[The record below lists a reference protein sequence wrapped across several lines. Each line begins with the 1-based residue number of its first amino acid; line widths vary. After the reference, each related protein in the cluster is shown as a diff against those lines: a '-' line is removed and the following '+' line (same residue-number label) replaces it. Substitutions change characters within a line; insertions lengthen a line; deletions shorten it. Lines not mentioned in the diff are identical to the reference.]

1 MYDYVAKIERER
13 AIATPQPCANCD
25 TGNPAIT
32 IVFTRSG
39 DLALCESCYNDQK
52 GRVMTAIC
60 ENCGG
65 QVATKIE
72 GAKVD
77 YCYRPNCAYG
87 EEE

>member
-39 DLALCESCYNDQK
+39 DLALCEPCYND
-52 GRVMTAIC
+52 
-60 ENCGG
+60 
-65 QVATKIE
+65 
-72 GAKVD
+72 
-77 YCYRPNCAYG
+77 
-87 EEE
+87 